1 MTRGDTTMKG
11 ILITNAFMRQGS
23 FARMRELFE
32 QAAQRAGVSLI
43 PRVNTDFMLMPPSAH
58 LKVDV
63 VLFYDKDIRLAA
75 RLEAM
80 GLPVFNGA
88 KAIALCD
95 DKTLTYLALQRAG
108 VRQPDTVLCPQTFPG
123 LGYGDMDFLEGVGA
137 ALSWPMV
144 IKEGCGSFGE
154 QVYLAQDEAQARDI
168 LHRIGAKPALFQRF
182 IAYSAGRDRRLFVV
196 GDRVIAAIER
206 RNEHGD
212 FRANIEHG
220 GVASAYFPTAQESAL
235 ALAACR
241 ALGLDFGG
249 VDLLEAEDGPV
260 VCEVNSNAHFAG
272 LLSAT
277 GVNPADHIMQ
287 YIRRT
292 VCEE

>member
-1 MTRGDTTMKG
+1 
-11 ILITNAFMRQGS
+11 MRRRRAISCIASAQSQRS
-23 FARMRELFE
+23 F
-32 QAAQRAGVSLI
+32 S
-43 PRVNTDFMLMPPSAH
+43 
-58 LKVDV
+58 
-63 VLFYDKDIRLAA
+63 
-75 RLEAM
+75 
-80 GLPVFNGA
+80 
-88 KAIALCD
+88 
-95 DKTLTYLALQRAG
+95 
-108 VRQPDTVLCPQTFPG
+108 
-123 LGYGDMDFLEGVGA
+123 
-137 ALSWPMV
+137 ALSP
-144 IKEGCGSFGE
+144 
-154 QVYLAQDEAQARDI
+154 
-168 LHRIGAKPALFQRF
+168 
-182 IAYSAGRDRRLFVV
+182 IAPGRDRRLFVV

-277 GVNPADHIMQ
+277 A
-287 YIRRT
+287 
-292 VCEE
+292 

>member
-11 ILITNAFMRQGS
+11 ILITNAFMRQVS
-23 FARMRELFE
+23 FARMRELFV

-58 LKVDV
+58 LKVDF

-137 ALSWPMV
+137 ALDWPMV

-182 IAYSAGRDRRLFVV
+182 IAYSAATSMGISAPRSSMAAWRAHISPRR
-196 GDRVIAAIER
+196 RKARWHWPPAAPW
-206 RNEHGD
+206 GW
-212 FRANIEHG
+212 
-220 GVASAYFPTAQESAL
+220 TL
-235 ALAACR
+235 AGWICWRLR
-241 ALGLDFGG
+241 TGLWC
-249 VDLLEAEDGPV
+249 A
-260 VCEVNSNAHFAG
+260 
-272 LLSAT
+272 
-277 GVNPADHIMQ
+277 
-287 YIRRT
+287 R
-292 VCEE
+292 

>member
-58 LKVDV
+58 LKVDF

-144 IKEGCGSFGE
+144 IIRPLSGRNRLRNMGIPPFSGI
-154 QVYLAQDEAQARDI
+154 VAQI
-168 LHRIGAKPALFQRF
+168 
-182 IAYSAGRDRRLFVV
+182 
-196 GDRVIAAIER
+196 
-206 RNEHGD
+206 
-212 FRANIEHG
+212 
-220 GVASAYFPTAQESAL
+220 AL
-235 ALAACR
+235 AVTTGSR
-241 ALGLDFGG
+241 
-249 VDLLEAEDGPV
+249 ENP
-260 VCEVNSNAHFAG
+260 SNWS
-272 LLSAT
+272 L
-277 GVNPADHIMQ
+277 
-287 YIRRT
+287 
-292 VCEE
+292 

>member
-1 MTRGDTTMKG
+1 MT
-11 ILITNAFMRQGS
+11 
-23 FARMRELFE
+23 
-32 QAAQRAGVSLI
+32 
-43 PRVNTDFMLMPPSAH
+43 
-58 LKVDV
+58 
-63 VLFYDKDIRLAA
+63 
-75 RLEAM
+75 
-80 GLPVFNGA
+80 
-88 KAIALCD
+88 
-95 DKTLTYLALQRAG
+95 KTLTYLALQRAG

>member
-32 QAAQRAGVSLI
+32 QAAQRAGISLI

-58 LKVDV
+58 LKVDF

-123 LGYGDMDFLEGVGA
+123 LGYGDMDFLQGVGA

-182 IAYSAGRDRRLFVV
+182 IAYSAGRDRR
-196 GDRVIAAIER
+196 
-206 RNEHGD
+206 
-212 FRANIEHG
+212 
-220 GVASAYFPTAQESAL
+220 
-235 ALAACR
+235 
-241 ALGLDFGG
+241 
-249 VDLLEAEDGPV
+249 
-260 VCEVNSNAHFAG
+260 
-272 LLSAT
+272 AT
-277 GVNPADHIMQ
+277 GSSPPSSAATSMGISAPISSMAAWRAHISPRRRKARWHWPPAAPWGWTLAGWICW
-287 YIRRT
+287 RLRT
-292 VCEE
+292 GLWCAR

>member
-58 LKVDV
+58 LKVDF

-144 IKEGCGSFGE
+144 I
-154 QVYLAQDEAQARDI
+154 
-168 LHRIGAKPALFQRF
+168 
-182 IAYSAGRDRRLFVV
+182 
-196 GDRVIAAIER
+196 
-206 RNEHGD
+206 
-212 FRANIEHG
+212 
-220 GVASAYFPTAQESAL
+220 
-235 ALAACR
+235 
-241 ALGLDFGG
+241 
-249 VDLLEAEDGPV
+249 
-260 VCEVNSNAHFAG
+260 
-272 LLSAT
+272 
-277 GVNPADHIMQ
+277 
-287 YIRRT
+287 
-292 VCEE
+292 

>member
-32 QAAQRAGVSLI
+32 QAAQRAGISLI
-43 PRVNTDFMLMPPSAH
+43 PRVNTDFMLMPPSAR
-58 LKVDV
+58 LKVDF

-95 DKTLTYLALQRAG
+95 DKTLTCLALQRAG
-108 VRQPDTVLCPQTFPG
+108 VRQPDTVL
-123 LGYGDMDFLEGVGA
+123 GYGDMDFLQGVGA

-196 GDRVIAAIER
+196 GDQVIAAIER

>member
-1 MTRGDTTMKG
+1 MKG

-58 LKVDV
+58 LKVDF

-144 IKEGCGSFGE
+144 I
-154 QVYLAQDEAQARDI
+154 
-168 LHRIGAKPALFQRF
+168 
-182 IAYSAGRDRRLFVV
+182 
-196 GDRVIAAIER
+196 
-206 RNEHGD
+206 
-212 FRANIEHG
+212 
-220 GVASAYFPTAQESAL
+220 
-235 ALAACR
+235 
-241 ALGLDFGG
+241 
-249 VDLLEAEDGPV
+249 
-260 VCEVNSNAHFAG
+260 
-272 LLSAT
+272 
-277 GVNPADHIMQ
+277 
-287 YIRRT
+287 
-292 VCEE
+292 

>member
-1 MTRGDTTMKG
+1 MKG

-32 QAAQRAGVSLI
+32 QAANRAGISLI

-58 LKVDV
+58 LKVDF

-123 LGYGDMDFLEGVGA
+123 LGYGDMDFLQGVGA

-196 GDRVIAAIER
+196 GD
-206 RNEHGD
+206 
-212 FRANIEHG
+212 
-220 GVASAYFPTAQESAL
+220 
-235 ALAACR
+235 
-241 ALGLDFGG
+241 LGLDFGG
-249 VDLLEAEDGPV
+249 VDLLEAEDGSM

>member
-58 LKVDV
+58 LKVDF

-108 VRQPDTVLCPQTFPG
+108 RAPARYRAVPANLSGAG
-123 LGYGDMDFLEGVGA
+123 LRRYGFSGGRGRSAE
-137 ALSWPMV
+137 
-144 IKEGCGSFGE
+144 
-154 QVYLAQDEAQARDI
+154 LA
-168 LHRIGAKPALFQRF
+168 
-182 IAYSAGRDRRLFVV
+182 
-196 GDRVIAAIER
+196 
-206 RNEHGD
+206 HGD
-212 FRANIEHG
+212 QG
-220 GVASAYFPTAQESAL
+220 GL
-235 ALAACR
+235 R
-241 ALGLDFGG
+241 
-249 VDLLEAEDGPV
+249 LLWR
-260 VCEVNSNAHFAG
+260 AG
-272 LLSAT
+272 LPGA
-277 GVNPADHIMQ
+277 G
-287 YIRRT
+287 
-292 VCEE
+292 